1 MMAGLA
7 KRLHPGR
14 SGLGRPGGGSWAFAA
29 KVIGIGLCAGL
40 MLVYCQVLLDA
51 CFRGLH

>member
-7 KRLHPGR
+7 RRFHMGR
-14 SGLGRPGGGSWAFAA
+14 AGSGGSAWGFG
-29 KVIGIGLCAGL
+29 VCAGL

>member
-7 KRLHPGR
+7 KRFHWGR
-14 SGLGRPGGGSWAFAA
+14 AGSGSGAWGFAA

-51 CFRGLH
+51 GFRGLH

>member
-7 KRLHPGR
+7 RRLHDKRAMGAM
-14 SGLGRPGGGSWAFAA
+14 GFAA
-29 KVIGIGLCAGL
+29 KVIGIGIGAGL
-40 MLVYCQVLLDA
+40 ILVYCQFLLDA

>member
-7 KRLHPGR
+7 KRFQ
-14 SGLGRPGGGSWAFAA
+14 LGRAGSGSGSSAWGFAA

>member
-1 MMAGLA
+1 MGRAG
-7 KRLHPGR
+7 
-14 SGLGRPGGGSWAFAA
+14 SGGSAWGFAA
-29 KVIGIGLCAGL
+29 KVIGIGVCAGL

>member
-7 KRLHPGR
+7 RRITHGRLG
-14 SGLGRPGGGSWAFAA
+14 GLRGGTWGFAA
-29 KVIGIGLCAGL
+29 KVIGIGAFAGL
-40 MLVYCQVLLDA
+40 MITYVQFLLDA

>member
-1 MMAGLA
+1 MMAGLV
-7 KRLHPGR
+7 RRVHPGR
-14 SGLGRPGGGSWAFAA
+14 SGSGVWAFAA

-40 MLVYCQVLLDA
+40 MLVYCQFLLDA

>member
-1 MMAGLA
+1 MYMMAGLV
-7 KRLHPGR
+7 RRVHPGR
-14 SGLGRPGGGSWAFAA
+14 SGSRAWAFAA
-29 KVIGIGLCAGL
+29 KVIGIGLVAGL

>member
-1 MMAGLA
+1 MMAGLV
-7 KRLHPGR
+7 RRVHPGR
-14 SGLGRPGGGSWAFAA
+14 SGRGAWAFAA

>member
-7 KRLHPGR
+7 KRFHMGR
-14 SGLGRPGGGSWAFAA
+14 EGAGSGSGVWGFAA
-29 KVIGIGLCAGL
+29 KVIGIGLVAGL